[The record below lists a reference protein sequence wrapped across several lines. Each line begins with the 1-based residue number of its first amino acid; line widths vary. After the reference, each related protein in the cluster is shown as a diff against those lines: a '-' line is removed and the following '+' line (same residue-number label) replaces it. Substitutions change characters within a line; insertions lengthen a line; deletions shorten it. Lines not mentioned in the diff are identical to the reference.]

1 MYYLIRT
8 LAFSCNEVHDV
19 KAKIVAKMDEKE
31 ALLDFLGKL
40 VIRFKN
46 DYFFSTLNETV
57 SFERKFLNSSETVTY
72 SIVRFS

>member
-8 LAFSCNEVHDV
+8 LAISCNEVHDV
-19 KAKIVAKMDEKE
+19 KAKIVARMDEKE